1 MEILNKQLGLFFKFQ
16 LETSF
21 ESIANNIGAKI
32 ATTGR
37 EIFPI
42 PSSAPAEI
50 PRLVIRL
57 ENNARVQFS
66 KNRADI
72 FFTEEN
78 IDDIIDAV
86 LPVILMGG
94 QVIDR
99 VGYVQRSLKEADMSA
114 LRQILNTDLQNLNPK
129 ELNLRVNVLKTI
141 GTYECNSIESL
152 SLASGTKTNPDGS
165 SSEVTGILVERDINT
180 LNENRASMS
189 FDVSG
194 LKTVIPLLQ
203 AEANAGVLIE
213 YDNTD

>member
-1 MEILNKQLGLFFKFQ
+1 MEILNKQLGLFLKFQ

-21 ESIANNIGAKI
+21 ESIANSISSNIAI
-32 ATTGR
+32 TGR

-57 ENNARVQFS
+57 ANSARVQIS
-66 KNRADI
+66 KNRVDI

-78 IDDIIDAV
+78 IDNIIDAV
-86 LPVILMGG
+86 LPVILVGG
-94 QVIDR
+94 QLIDR

-114 LRQILNTDLQNLNPK
+114 LRQILNANLQTLNPK
-129 ELNLRVNVLKTI
+129 ELNLRVNILKTI
-141 GTYECNSIESL
+141 SDYECNSIESL

-180 LNENRASMS
+180 LNENRAHLS
-189 FDVSG
+189 FDANG
-194 LKTVIPLLQ
+194 LKAVVPLLQ
-203 AEANAGVLIE
+203 AEANTGVLIE
-213 YDNTD
+213 YDDTD